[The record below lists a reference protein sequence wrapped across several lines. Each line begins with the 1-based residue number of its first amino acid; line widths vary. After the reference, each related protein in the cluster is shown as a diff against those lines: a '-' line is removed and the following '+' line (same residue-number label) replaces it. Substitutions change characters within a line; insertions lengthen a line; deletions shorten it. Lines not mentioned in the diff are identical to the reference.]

1 MTTNVQNLSIKEN
14 LAKVNLAVNTLH
26 ALGLTVNTIRV
37 DDSRP
42 QIGIDSGR
50 GCIQLKPGITKFI
63 QRDGLRVVQHEA
75 LMSDCKVTWEERP

>member
-26 ALGLTVNTIRV
+26 ALGLTVNTISV

-42 QIGIDSGR
+42 KIGINSGR
-50 GCIQLKPGITKFI
+50 GCSQLKPGTTKYI